1 MSNAFDR
8 ANYTTKEPS
17 TLVLGD
23 YWAWRRD
30 DLASDYPVGSYA
42 LTYEFHEDSGG
53 GGNNKFTLTATEA
66 DDTYY
71 IEAASSST
79 ISYSIGDYI
88 WEAYI
93 TKSSDSN
100 RIMVDS
106 GRTTITENLANTNAD
121 LRSHAKIVLDAI
133 EAVIENR
140 ASMDQSSM
148 SIAGRSL
155 SRMSIDE
162 LLTFRDRYKAEYLK
176 EIKLARIRNKQG
188 SGNTVKVNFG
198 STQTTNV
205 TDYT

>member
-8 ANYTTKEPS
+8 ENYSTKEPN

-23 YWAWRRD
+23 YWSWKRD
-30 DLASDYPVGSYA
+30 DLATDYPIGTYA
-42 LTYEFHEDSGG
+42 LTYEFHSDSGG
-53 GGNNKFTLTATEA
+53 GGTKKFTLTAVEA

-71 IEAASSST
+71 IESASST
-79 ISYSIGDYI
+79 TTGYAVGDYV

-93 TKSSDSN
+93 TKTSSSN

-106 GRTTITENLANTNAD
+106 GRTSITENLANTNAD
-121 LRSHAKIVLDAI
+121 LRSHAKKVLDAL

-140 ASMDQSSM
+140 ATMDQSSM

-155 SRMSIDE
+155 SRMSVDE
-162 LLTFRDRYKAEYLK
+162 LLTFRNRYKAEYLK

-188 SGNTVKVNFG
+188 SGNTIKVTFG
-198 STQTTNV
+198 RNV
-205 TDYT
+205 

>member
-17 TLVLGD
+17 QLVLGD

-30 DLASDYPVGSYA
+30 DLASDYPVSSFA
-42 LTYEFHEDSGG
+42 LTYEFHLDAGG
-53 GGNNKFTLTATEA
+53 GGTKKFTLTATEA

-79 ISYSIGDYI
+79 TSYAVGDYI

-93 TKSSDSN
+93 TKSADSN
-100 RIMVDS
+100 RVMVDS
-106 GRTTITENLANTNAD
+106 GRTTITENLANTNAH

-162 LLTFRDRYKAEYLK
+162 LLTFRNRYKSEYLK

-198 STQTTNV
+198 SSINRNV
-205 TDYT
+205 TDLS

>member
-8 ANYTTKEPS
+8 INYTTKEPS
-17 TLVLGD
+17 KLVLGD
-23 YWAWRRD
+23 FWAWRRD
-30 DLASDYPVGSYA
+30 DLASDYPVSAYA
-42 LTYEFHEDSGG
+42 LTYEFHLDAGG
-53 GGNNKFTLTATEA
+53 GGTKKFTLTATEA

-79 ISYSIGDYI
+79 TSYAIGDYI

-100 RIMVDS
+100 RVMVDS

-155 SRMSIDE
+155 S
-162 LLTFRDRYKAEYLK
+162 
-176 EIKLARIRNKQG
+176 
-188 SGNTVKVNFG
+188 
-198 STQTTNV
+198 
-205 TDYT
+205 